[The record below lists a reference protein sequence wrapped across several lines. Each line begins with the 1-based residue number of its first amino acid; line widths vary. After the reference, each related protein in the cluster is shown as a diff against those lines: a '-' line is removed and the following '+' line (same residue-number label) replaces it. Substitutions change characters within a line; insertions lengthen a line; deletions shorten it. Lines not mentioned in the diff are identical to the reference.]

1 MTAKAGKP
9 CLYEERTDDVSERQ
23 DCTVYRIG
31 NETGAAVMTSYPVFP
46 GIDLI
51 YNDVHMQGRVI
62 TNARTDTVFEI
73 NHCSEG
79 RVEYGLAGG
88 FFYLA
93 PGDLSVSVGA
103 DMGDSV
109 YYPTGHYHGI
119 TVLVDTKKAPKC
131 LSCFLDDVKVSPES
145 LMERFTT
152 DDKGFISRSDTGI
165 EHVFSELY
173 SVPEAIRKGY
183 LKVKILELFLY
194 LSALDFV
201 GNETAERV
209 ITRKQ
214 SELAKSVCS
223 YLEENMAERV
233 TLDMLAK
240 KFHMSGTSIKNSFKA
255 VYGVSL
261 YTFIR
266 ARKMRYAAKLL
277 KDSTMSVLEIAG
289 SVGYENGSKFAK
301 AFRETMG
308 VNPIEYRNT
317 YH

>member
-1 MTAKAGKP
+1 MTAKAGNS

-152 DDKGFISRSDTGI
+152 DGKGFISRSDTGI

-173 SVPEAIRKGY
+173 SVPEGTKVIGKRAFERCSMDAVELPASVEELGYDTFEFCEAEIRVSPENPIFAVEDGALLDWSQKLLVHYDFSG
-183 LKVKILELFLY
+183 LFWEDE
-194 LSALDFV
+194 ALMSMGMED
-201 GNETAERV
+201 G
-209 ITRKQ
+209 
-214 SELAKSVCS
+214 AKPE
-223 YLEENMAERV
+223 LEEKTCRV
-233 TLDMLAK
+233 PD
-240 KFHMSGTSIKNSFKA
+240 G
-255 VYGVSL
+255 
-261 YTFIR
+261 
-266 ARKMRYAAKLL
+266 
-277 KDSTMSVLEIAG
+277 
-289 SVGYENGSKFAK
+289 
-301 AFRETMG
+301 
-308 VNPIEYRNT
+308 IEVIGIFDEYV
-317 YH
+317 

>member
-1 MTAKAGKP
+1 MTAKAGKS

-109 YYPTGHYHGI
+109 Y
-119 TVLVDTKKAPKC
+119 
-131 LSCFLDDVKVSPES
+131 
-145 LMERFTT
+145 
-152 DDKGFISRSDTGI
+152 
-165 EHVFSELY
+165 
-173 SVPEAIRKGY
+173 
-183 LKVKILELFLY
+183 
-194 LSALDFV
+194 
-201 GNETAERV
+201 
-209 ITRKQ
+209 
-214 SELAKSVCS
+214 
-223 YLEENMAERV
+223 
-233 TLDMLAK
+233 
-240 KFHMSGTSIKNSFKA
+240 
-255 VYGVSL
+255 
-261 YTFIR
+261 
-266 ARKMRYAAKLL
+266 
-277 KDSTMSVLEIAG
+277 
-289 SVGYENGSKFAK
+289 
-301 AFRETMG
+301 
-308 VNPIEYRNT
+308 
-317 YH
+317 

>member
-152 DDKGFISRSDTGI
+152 DGKGFISRSDTGI

-201 GNETAERV
+201 GNETAERI

-233 TLDMLAK
+233 
-240 KFHMSGTSIKNSFKA
+240 
-255 VYGVSL
+255 SL
-261 YTFIR
+261 YAFIR
-266 ARKMRYAAKLL
+266 AQKMRYAAKLL